1 MRNVSDGRPQHVV
14 GENRE
19 SRVLAND
26 WPIRTLRA
34 ETIENKTARFSARR
48 LAVCL
53 TSVTRV
59 PAARK
64 SDYAGASGRIGV
76 SLLGSPPARAVRT
89 MHRERLRRFPLDH
102 GNRLIAVGADETGCS
117 SDRFSHRR
125 PTPVAWR
132 RDDQPTNG
140 APLSAPN
147 CGSFDYRLL
156 CADWRRRSLN
166 IAAPIPPPSSSIE
179 AGSGTGA
186 VSGVTFT
193 NAE

>member
-64 SDYAGASGRIGV
+64 SDYTGASGRIGV

-147 CGSFDYRLL
+147 AARLTTGCSAQIGAGGASTL
-156 CADWRRRSLN
+156 QHRSRRPVAALRPAPARELSL
-166 IAAPIPPPSSSIE
+166 A
-179 AGSGTGA
+179 
-186 VSGVTFT
+186 
-193 NAE
+193 